1 MKKFWSTLS
10 FANKIILLI
19 NGVVGGILLFA
30 YLLPFIPPRYFEYA
44 SLSVFTPLLMLVNIG
59 FIVLWLLRRQWLFL
73 FSAVLFLIV
82 LPFMHRFVQFSKSK
96 PAPKDHLSI
105 MSFNV
110 RLKHLY
116 QILLELLFFVHQLNY
131 PNIFLRYIL
140 LKLQVS
146 DELKNIL

>member
-59 FIVLWLLRRQWLFL
+59 FIVLWLLR
-73 FSAVLFLIV
+73 
-82 LPFMHRFVQFSKSK
+82 
-96 PAPKDHLSI
+96 
-105 MSFNV
+105 
-110 RLKHLY
+110 
-116 QILLELLFFVHQLNY
+116 
-131 PNIFLRYIL
+131 LRSY
-140 LKLQVS
+140 S
-146 DELKNIL
+146 S

>member
-59 FIVLWLLRRQWLFL
+59 FIALWLLRRQWLFL
-73 FSAVLFLIV
+73 FSAVLFLI
-82 LPFMHRFVQFSKSK
+82 
-96 PAPKDHLSI
+96 
-105 MSFNV
+105 
-110 RLKHLY
+110 
-116 QILLELLFFVHQLNY
+116 
-131 PNIFLRYIL
+131 
-140 LKLQVS
+140 
-146 DELKNIL
+146 